1 MAAENDSTPQLVRG
15 LGAWDTALITI
26 GTMLG
31 SSIFVAAALVPRALP
46 HPSLVLGAWI
56 VGGVLTIAGALT
68 YAELRAMF
76 PRAGGQ
82 YHFLKEA
89 FGPFSGFMFGWASF
103 LVAQSAANA
112 YVAVAFADYLG
123 AFIPSVSTAHAVLS
137 VPLGSWTWQVNTVQ
151 LVGAAAIA
159 ALTAINYLGL
169 KEGAGVQNV
178 LTILKAAAIVLLCL
192 AGFAVPAHTTVN
204 WFAPLPT
211 GSLATGLGVA
221 LVGVFGAYDGWYQAT
236 FVSGEIRDPE
246 RNILRGLAGG
256 VIAMTLLY
264 TLVNLTYLRA
274 LPLDALAASPRIG
287 ESAAEALLG
296 PTGGRLMALSVI
308 VVLLGCLSSGILT
321 SARIY
326 LPIAQD
332 GVFFRALDRIH
343 PVRRVPTASL
353 VAQGIWSG
361 VLALLGTYET
371 LLGYVVF
378 VLFVFHAATGVALFQ
393 LRRSRPDAT
402 RPYRTWGYP
411 WVPLIFVL
419 TSLAFVINALI
430 TSPRDSLIGVGIL
443 ALGVPACTWWKRQP
457 QG

>member
-256 VIAMTLLY
+256 VISMTMIY

-274 LPLDALAASPRIG
+274 LPPLP
-287 ESAAEALLG
+287 
-296 PTGGRLMALSVI
+296 
-308 VVLLGCLSSGILT
+308 GCSTLITVAPS
-321 SARIY
+321 SARIIEANGQASTRDRSSTVMPCSGFIER
-326 LPIAQD
+326 LSWLIRAQCC
-332 GVFFRALDRIH
+332 GRTKPRMRAFMAR
-343 PVRRVPTASL
+343 PRSSAGARARS
-353 VAQGIWSG
+353 
-361 VLALLGTYET
+361 
-371 LLGYVVF
+371 
-378 VLFVFHAATGVALFQ
+378 AT
-393 LRRSRPDAT
+393 S
-402 RPYRTWGYP
+402 
-411 WVPLIFVL
+411 
-419 TSLAFVINALI
+419 
-430 TSPRDSLIGVGIL
+430 
-443 ALGVPACTWWKRQP
+443 
-457 QG
+457 